1 MTQTNKPQ
9 TVISVLGSEIYYL
22 TYDGSKLIRIE
33 KETPPHH
40 HHTTPPPET
49 KTMITE
55 TALFCPSLPTK
66 DTTYNGWTNY
76 ATWRVN
82 LEMFDG
88 VSVDY
93 FMPYSSEEV
102 KSLDVYDVAEHLKE
116 QASEMLE
123 SENALATS
131 YALAFL
137 SEVNFHEIAE
147 SMMKIFN
154 EDNA

>member
-1 MTQTNKPQ
+1 MKTE
-9 TVISVLGSEIYYL
+9 SEYA
-22 TYDGSKLIRIE
+22 
-33 KETPPHH
+33 TP
-40 HHTTPPPET
+40 
-49 KTMITE
+49 I
-55 TALFCPSLPTK
+55 
-66 DTTYNGWTNY
+66 TYNGWTNY

-102 KSLDVYDVAEHLKE
+102 KSLDIYEVAEHLKE
-116 QASEMLE
+116 QASELLE
-123 SENALATS
+123 SENTFATS

-147 SMMKIFN
+147 RMMEIFN
-154 EDNA
+154 EDNS